1 MLEVQISRNN
11 GTIDFNFED
20 LKDALTGELE
30 FYKNLVFTE
39 DTKADAK
46 KTVAELRKLKKQI
59 NDKRIEVK
67 KLYMQPYTN
76 FEAKVK
82 ELDKLINEPIAYIS
96 EQIDAFEQK
105 RIEEKRE
112 LINEIYL
119 ELVSEREDIAG
130 YAELNRVYDSKWEN
144 ASTSK
149 KTIQEAITSYLDSVG
164 NDIAAIESME
174 SEYEAKALM
183 RYKETGVLSDALL
196 TIRQWEKQKEEILK
210 AEEEKQKQEALKAE
224 EEKHAEIEA
233 DEILDAP
240 EPIEEFIEPTE
251 KNDIMK
257 IARYEVKVD
266 PFQQTQLECYMQ
278 ECGIQYRRLD

>member
-20 LKDALTGELE
+20 LKEALTAELE
-30 FYKNLVFTE
+30 LYKNLVFTE

-59 NDKRIEVK
+59 SDKRIEVK
-67 KLYMQPYTN
+67 KLYMQPYTD

-82 ELDKLINEPIAYIS
+82 ELDKLINEPITFIS

-149 KTIQEAITSYLDSVG
+149 KTIQEAITSYLDSVD

-210 AEEEKQKQEALKAE
+210 AEEEKQAEA
-224 EEKHAEIEA
+224 EA

-240 EPIEEFIEPTE
+240 EPIEEFIDPTE

>member
-20 LKDALTGELE
+20 LKEALTAELE
-30 FYKNLVFTE
+30 LYKNLVFTE

-59 NDKRIEVK
+59 SDKRIEVK
-67 KLYMQPYTN
+67 KLYMQPYTD

-149 KTIQEAITSYLDSVG
+149 KTIQEAITSYLDSVD
-164 NDIAAIESME
+164 NDIAAIKSME
-174 SEYEAKALM
+174 SEYETKALM

-196 TIRQWEKQKEEILK
+196 TIRQWEKQKEEILN

>member
-20 LKDALTGELE
+20 LKEALTAELE
-30 FYKNLVFTE
+30 LYKNLVFTE
-39 DTKADAK
+39 DIKADAK

-59 NDKRIEVK
+59 SDKRIEVK
-67 KLYMQPYTN
+67 KLYMQPYTD

-82 ELDKLINEPIAYIS
+82 ELDKLINEPIAFIT

-112 LINEIYL
+112 LINDIYL
-119 ELVSEREDIAG
+119 ELVSGREDIAG

-144 ASTSK
+144 VSTSK
-149 KTIQEAITSYLDSVG
+149 KTIQESITNYLDGVA
-164 NDIAAIESME
+164 NDVAAIKSME

-183 RYKETGVLSDALL
+183 KYKETGVLSDALL

-210 AEEEKQKQEALKAE
+210 AEEEKQAEA
-224 EEKHAEIEA
+224 EA
-233 DEILDAP
+233 DEMLDAP
-240 EPIEEFIEPTE
+240 EPVEEFIEPTE

-257 IARYEVKVD
+257 LTRYEVKVD
-266 PFQQTQLECYMQ
+266 PFQQAQLECYMQ

>member
-20 LKDALTGELE
+20 LKEALTAELE
-30 FYKNLVFTE
+30 LYKNLVFTE

-59 NDKRIEVK
+59 SDKRIEVK
-67 KLYMQPYTN
+67 KLYMQPYTD

-82 ELDKLINEPIAYIS
+82 ELDKLINEPIAFIT

-112 LINEIYL
+112 LINDIYL
-119 ELVSEREDIAG
+119 ELVSGREDIAG

-144 ASTSK
+144 VSTSK
-149 KTIQEAITSYLDSVG
+149 KTIQESITNYLDGVA
-164 NDIAAIESME
+164 NDVAAIKSME

-183 RYKETGVLSDALL
+183 KYKETGVLSDALL

-210 AEEEKQKQEALKAE
+210 AEEEKQAEA
-224 EEKHAEIEA
+224 EA
-233 DEILDAP
+233 DEMLDAP
-240 EPIEEFIEPTE
+240 EPVEEFIEPTE

-257 IARYEVKVD
+257 LTRYEVKVD
-266 PFQQTQLECYMQ
+266 PFQQAQLECYMQ

>member
-20 LKDALTGELE
+20 LKDALTAELE
-30 FYKNLVFTE
+30 LYKNLVFTE

-59 NDKRIEVK
+59 SDKRIEVK
-67 KLYMQPYTN
+67 KLYMQPYTD

-96 EQIDAFEQK
+96 EQIDVFEQK
-105 RIEEKRE
+105 RIEEKRK
-112 LINEIYL
+112 LINKIYL

-149 KTIQEAITSYLDSVG
+149 KTIQEAIISYLDSVD
-164 NDIAAIESME
+164 NDIAAIKSME
-174 SEYEAKALM
+174 SEYETKALM

-210 AEEEKQKQEALKAE
+210 AEEEK
-224 EEKHAEIEA
+224 HAEIEA

-240 EPIEEFIEPTE
+240 EPIEEFTEPTE

-278 ECGIQYRRLD
+278 EYGIQYRRLD

>member
-20 LKDALTGELE
+20 LKDALTAELE
-30 FYKNLVFTE
+30 LYKNLVFTE

-67 KLYMQPYTN
+67 KLYMQPYTD

-149 KTIQEAITSYLDSVG
+149 KTIQEAIISYLDSVD
-164 NDIAAIESME
+164 NDIAAIKSME

-210 AEEEKQKQEALKAE
+210 AEEEKQAEA
-224 EEKHAEIEA
+224 EA

-240 EPIEEFIEPTE
+240 EPIEEFIEQTE

>member
-30 FYKNLVFTE
+30 LYKNLVFTE

-59 NDKRIEVK
+59 SDKRIEVK

-149 KTIQEAITSYLDSVG
+149 KTIQEAITSYLDSVD

-210 AEEEKQKQEALKAE
+210 AEEEKQAEA
-224 EEKHAEIEA
+224 EA

>member
-20 LKDALTGELE
+20 LKEALTAELE
-30 FYKNLVFTE
+30 LYKNLVFTE

-59 NDKRIEVK
+59 SDKRIEVK
-67 KLYMQPYTN
+67 KLYMQPYTD

-82 ELDKLINEPIAYIS
+82 ELDKLINEPITFIS

-112 LINEIYL
+112 LINDIYL
-119 ELVSEREDIAG
+119 ELVSGREDIAG

-144 ASTSK
+144 TSTSK
-149 KTIQEAITSYLDSVG
+149 KSIQEAITSYLENVT
-164 NDIAAIESME
+164 NDIAAIKSME
-174 SEYEAKALM
+174 SEYETKALT

-210 AEEEKQKQEALKAE
+210 AEEEKQAEA
-224 EEKHAEIEA
+224 EA

-240 EPIEEFIEPTE
+240 EPVEEFIEPTE

-257 IARYEVKVD
+257 LARYEVKVD

-278 ECGIQYRRLD
+278 ECGIQYRRLE

>member
-1 MLEVQISRNN
+1 MLEVQISRSN

-20 LKDALTGELE
+20 IKEALAAELE
-30 FYKNLVFTE
+30 LYKNLVFTE
-39 DTKADAK
+39 ETKTDAK

-67 KLYMQPYTN
+67 KLYMQPYTD

-82 ELDKLINEPIAYIS
+82 ELDKLINEPITFIS

-119 ELVSEREDIAG
+119 ELVSGREDIAG
-130 YAELNRVYDSKWEN
+130 YAELSRVYDCKWEN

-149 KTIQEAITSYLDSVG
+149 KNIQEAITSYLDSVA
-164 NDIAAIESME
+164 NDIAAIKSME
-174 SEYEAKALM
+174 SEYEVKAFT

-210 AEEEKQKQEALKAE
+210 AEERKQAEEKQAEA
-224 EEKHAEIEA
+224 EA
-233 DEILDAP
+233 DEILDAA
-240 EPIEEFIEPTE
+240 EPIEEFTEPTE

>member
-11 GTIDFNFED
+11 GTIDFNFEEI
-20 LKDALTGELE
+20 KEALTAELE
-30 FYKNLVFTE
+30 LYKNLVFTE

-59 NDKRIEVK
+59 SDKRIEVK
-67 KLYMQPYTN
+67 KLYMQPYTD
-76 FEAKVK
+76 FETKVK
-82 ELDKLINEPIAYIS
+82 ELDKLINEPITFIS

-119 ELVSEREDIAG
+119 ELVSGREDIAG
-130 YAELNRVYDSKWEN
+130 YAELSRVYDSKWEN

-149 KTIQEAITSYLDSVG
+149 KNIQEAITSYLDGVA
-164 NDIAAIESME
+164 NDIAAIKSME
-174 SEYEAKALM
+174 SEYETKALI

-210 AEEEKQKQEALKAE
+210 AEEKKQAEEKQAEA
-224 EEKHAEIEA
+224 EA
-233 DEILDAP
+233 DEILDVA
-240 EPIEEFIEPTE
+240 EHIEEFTELTE

-257 IARYEVKVD
+257 MARYEVKVD

>member
-20 LKDALTGELE
+20 LKEALTAELE
-30 FYKNLVFTE
+30 LYKNLVFTE

-59 NDKRIEVK
+59 SDKRIEVK
-67 KLYMQPYTN
+67 KLYMQPYTD

-82 ELDKLINEPIAYIS
+82 ELDKLINEPITFIS

-130 YAELNRVYDSKWEN
+130 YVELNRVYDSKWEN

-149 KTIQEAITSYLDSVG
+149 KTIQEAITSYLDSVD

-210 AEEEKQKQEALKAE
+210 AEEEKQAEA
-224 EEKHAEIEA
+224 EA

>member
-20 LKDALTGELE
+20 LKDALTAELE
-30 FYKNLVFTE
+30 LYKNLVFTE

-67 KLYMQPYTN
+67 KLYMQPYTD

-149 KTIQEAITSYLDSVG
+149 KTIQEAITSYLDSVD
-164 NDIAAIESME
+164 NDIAAIKSME

-210 AEEEKQKQEALKAE
+210 AEEEKQAEA
-224 EEKHAEIEA
+224 EA

-240 EPIEEFIEPTE
+240 EPIEEFIDPTE

>member
-20 LKDALTGELE
+20 LKDALTAELE
-30 FYKNLVFTE
+30 LYKNLVFTE

-130 YAELNRVYDSKWEN
+130 YVELNRVYDSKWEN

-149 KTIQEAITSYLDSVG
+149 KTIQEAIISYLDSVD
-164 NDIAAIESME
+164 NDIAAIKSME
-174 SEYEAKALM
+174 SEYETKALM

-210 AEEEKQKQEALKAE
+210 AEEEK
-224 EEKHAEIEA
+224 HAEIEA

-240 EPIEEFIEPTE
+240 EPIEEFTEPTE

>member
-20 LKDALTGELE
+20 LKEALTAELE
-30 FYKNLVFTE
+30 LYKNLVFTE

-59 NDKRIEVK
+59 SDKRIEVK
-67 KLYMQPYTN
+67 KLYMQPYTD

-82 ELDKLINEPIAYIS
+82 ELDKLINEPITFIS

-112 LINEIYL
+112 LINKIYL

-149 KTIQEAITSYLDSVG
+149 KTIQEAITSYLDSVD

-210 AEEEKQKQEALKAE
+210 AEEEKQAEA
-224 EEKHAEIEA
+224 EA

>member
-1 MLEVQISRNN
+1 MLEVQIERSN
-11 GTIDFNFED
+11 GAISFNFED
-20 LKDALTGELE
+20 IKEALAAELE
-30 FYKNLVFTE
+30 LYKNLVFTE
-39 DTKADAK
+39 ETKTDAK

-59 NDKRIEVK
+59 SDKRIEVK
-67 KLYMQPYTN
+67 KLYMQPYTD
-76 FEAKVK
+76 FETKVK
-82 ELDKLINEPIAYIS
+82 ELDKLINEPITFIN

-112 LINEIYL
+112 LINDIYL
-119 ELVSEREDIAG
+119 ELVSGRDDIAG

-149 KTIQEAITSYLDSVG
+149 KTIQEAITSYLDGVT
-164 NDIAAIESME
+164 NDIAAIKSME
-174 SEYEAKALM
+174 SEYETKALM

-196 TIRQWEKQKEEILK
+196 TIRPWEKQKEEILK
-210 AEEEKQKQEALKAE
+210 AEEEKQEALKAE
-224 EEKHAEIEA
+224 EEKQAEAEA

-240 EPIEEFIEPTE
+240 EPVEEFIEPTE

-257 IARYEVKVD
+257 LTRYEVKVD
-266 PFQQTQLECYMQ
+266 PFQQAQLECYMQ

>member
-1 MLEVQISRNN
+1 MLEVQISRSN

-20 LKDALTGELE
+20 IKEALAAELE
-30 FYKNLVFTE
+30 LYKNLVFTE
-39 DTKADAK
+39 ETKTDAK

-67 KLYMQPYTN
+67 KLYMQPYTD

-82 ELDKLINEPIAYIS
+82 ELDKLINEPITFIS

-119 ELVSEREDIAG
+119 ELVSGREDIAG
-130 YAELNRVYDSKWEN
+130 YAELSRAYDSKWEN
-144 ASTSK
+144 TSTSK
-149 KTIQEAITSYLDSVG
+149 KAIQEAITSYLDSVA
-164 NDIAAIESME
+164 NDIAAIKSME
-174 SEYEAKALM
+174 SEYETKALT

-210 AEEEKQKQEALKAE
+210 AEEEKQKQEALKVE
-224 EEKHAEIEA
+224 EEKQAEAEA
-233 DEILDAP
+233 DEILDAA
-240 EPIEEFIEPTE
+240 ESIEEFTEPTE

>member
-20 LKDALTGELE
+20 LKDALTAELE
-30 FYKNLVFTE
+30 LYKNLVFTE

-67 KLYMQPYTN
+67 KLYMQPYTD

-149 KTIQEAITSYLDSVG
+149 KTIQEAIISYLDSVD
-164 NDIAAIESME
+164 NDIAAIKSME

-210 AEEEKQKQEALKAE
+210 AEEEKQAEA
-224 EEKHAEIEA
+224 EA

-240 EPIEEFIEPTE
+240 EPIEEFTEPTE

>member
-59 NDKRIEVK
+59 NDKRIEAK

-210 AEEEKQKQEALKAE
+210 AEEEKQAEA
-224 EEKHAEIEA
+224 EA

-240 EPIEEFIEPTE
+240 EPIEEFTEPTE

-257 IARYEVKVD
+257 TARYEVKVD

>member
-130 YAELNRVYDSKWEN
+130 YVELNRVYDSKWEN
-144 ASTSK
+144 ASTSN

-210 AEEEKQKQEALKAE
+210 AEEEK
-224 EEKHAEIEA
+224 HAEIEA

-240 EPIEEFIEPTE
+240 EPIEEFTEPTE

>member
-20 LKDALTGELE
+20 LKEALTAELE
-30 FYKNLVFTE
+30 LYKNLVFTE

-59 NDKRIEVK
+59 SDKRIEVK
-67 KLYMQPYTN
+67 KLYMQPYTD

-82 ELDKLINEPIAYIS
+82 ELDKLINEPITFIS

-149 KTIQEAITSYLDSVG
+149 KTIQEAITSYLDSVD

-210 AEEEKQKQEALKAE
+210 AEEEKQAEA
-224 EEKHAEIEA
+224 EA

-240 EPIEEFIEPTE
+240 EPIEEFTEPTE

>member
-20 LKDALTGELE
+20 LKEALTAELE
-30 FYKNLVFTE
+30 LYKNLVFTE

-59 NDKRIEVK
+59 GDKRIEVK
-67 KLYMQPYTN
+67 KLYMQPYTD

-82 ELDKLINEPIAYIS
+82 ELDKLINEPIAFIT

-119 ELVSEREDIAG
+119 EAVSGREDIAG

-149 KTIQEAITSYLDSVG
+149 KSIQEAITSYLDSVA
-164 NDIAAIESME
+164 NDIAAIKSME

-183 RYKETGVLSDALL
+183 KYKETGVLSDALL

-210 AEEEKQKQEALKAE
+210 AEEEKQAEA
-224 EEKHAEIEA
+224 EA

-257 IARYEVKVD
+257 LTRYEVKVD
-266 PFQQTQLECYMQ
+266 PFQQAQLECYMQ

>member
-20 LKDALTGELE
+20 LKEALTAELE
-30 FYKNLVFTE
+30 LYKNLVFTE

-59 NDKRIEVK
+59 GDKRIEVK
-67 KLYMQPYTN
+67 KLYMQPYTD

-82 ELDKLINEPIAYIS
+82 ELDKLINEPIAFIT

-119 ELVSEREDIAG
+119 EAVSGREDIAG

-149 KTIQEAITSYLDSVG
+149 KSIQEAITSYLDSVA
-164 NDIAAIESME
+164 NDIAAIKSME

-183 RYKETGVLSDALL
+183 KYKETGVLSDALL

-210 AEEEKQKQEALKAE
+210 AEEEKQAEA
-224 EEKHAEIEA
+224 EA

-257 IARYEVKVD
+257 LTRYEVKVD
-266 PFQQTQLECYMQ
+266 LFQQAQLECYMQ

>member
-20 LKDALTGELE
+20 LKDALTAELE
-30 FYKNLVFTE
+30 LYKNLVFTE

-59 NDKRIEVK
+59 SDKRIEVK
-67 KLYMQPYTN
+67 KLYMQPYTD

-82 ELDKLINEPIAYIS
+82 ELDKLINEPITFIS

-149 KTIQEAITSYLDSVG
+149 KTIQEAITSYLDSVD

-210 AEEEKQKQEALKAE
+210 AEEEKQAEA
-224 EEKHAEIEA
+224 EA

>member
-20 LKDALTGELE
+20 LKEALTAELE
-30 FYKNLVFTE
+30 LYKNLVFTE
-39 DTKADAK
+39 DTKSDAK

-59 NDKRIEVK
+59 SDKRIEVK
-67 KLYMQPYTN
+67 KLYMQPYTD

-82 ELDKLINEPIAYIS
+82 ELDKLINEPITFIS

-149 KTIQEAITSYLDSVG
+149 KTIQEAITSYLDSVD

-210 AEEEKQKQEALKAE
+210 AEEEKQAEA
-224 EEKHAEIEA
+224 EA

>member
-1 MLEVQISRNN
+1 MLEVQIVRNN

-20 LKDALTGELE
+20 IKDALASELE
-30 FYKNLVFTE
+30 LYKNLVFTE
-39 DTKADAK
+39 ETKTDAK

-59 NDKRIEVK
+59 SDKRIEVK
-67 KLYMQPYTN
+67 KLYMQPYTD

-82 ELDKLINEPIAYIS
+82 ELDKLINEPITFIS

-112 LINEIYL
+112 LINDIYL
-119 ELVSEREDIAG
+119 ELVSGREDIAG

-149 KTIQEAITSYLDSVG
+149 KTIQESITNYLDGVA
-164 NDIAAIESME
+164 NDVAAIKSME

-183 RYKETGVLSDALL
+183 KYKETGVLSDALL

-210 AEEEKQKQEALKAE
+210 AEEEKQAEA
-224 EEKHAEIEA
+224 EA

>member
-20 LKDALTGELE
+20 LKEALTAELE
-30 FYKNLVFTE
+30 LYKNLVFTE
-39 DTKADAK
+39 ETKTDAK

-59 NDKRIEVK
+59 SDKRIEVK
-67 KLYMQPYTN
+67 KLYMQPYTD

-82 ELDKLINEPIAYIS
+82 ELDKLINEPITFIS

-119 ELVSEREDIAG
+119 EAVSGREDIAG

-149 KTIQEAITSYLDSVG
+149 KSIQEAITSYLDSVA
-164 NDIAAIESME
+164 NDIAAIKSME
-174 SEYEAKALM
+174 SEYETKALM

-210 AEEEKQKQEALKAE
+210 AEEEKQAEA
-224 EEKHAEIEA
+224 EA

-240 EPIEEFIEPTE
+240 EPVEEFIEPTE

-257 IARYEVKVD
+257 LARYEVKVD
-266 PFQQTQLECYMQ
+266 PFQQAQLECYMQ

>member
-30 FYKNLVFTE
+30 FYKNLAFTE

-144 ASTSK
+144 ASTSN

-251 KNDIMK
+251 KNDIMN

>member
-20 LKDALTGELE
+20 LKDALTAELE
-30 FYKNLVFTE
+30 LYKNLVFTE

-67 KLYMQPYTN
+67 KLYMQPYTD

-149 KTIQEAITSYLDSVG
+149 KTIQEAITSYLDSVD

-210 AEEEKQKQEALKAE
+210 AEEEKQAEA
-224 EEKHAEIEA
+224 EA

>member
-1 MLEVQISRNN
+1 MLEVQIVRNN

-20 LKDALTGELE
+20 IKDALASELE
-30 FYKNLVFTE
+30 LYKNLVFTE

-59 NDKRIEVK
+59 SDKRIEVK
-67 KLYMQPYTN
+67 KLYMQPYTD

-82 ELDKLINEPIAYIS
+82 ELDKLINEPITYIS

-105 RIEEKRE
+105 RIEEKIE
-112 LINEIYL
+112 LINDIYL

-144 ASTSK
+144 TSTSK
-149 KTIQEAITSYLDSVG
+149 KTIQEAITNYLDGVA
-164 NDIAAIESME
+164 NDIAAIKSME
-174 SEYEAKALM
+174 SEYETKALM

-210 AEEEKQKQEALKAE
+210 AEEEKQEALKAE
-224 EEKHAEIEA
+224 EEKQAEAEA

-240 EPIEEFIEPTE
+240 EPVEEFIEPTE

-257 IARYEVKVD
+257 MARYEVKVD

>member
-1 MLEVQISRNN
+1 MLEVQIVRNN

-20 LKDALTGELE
+20 IKDALASELE
-30 FYKNLVFTE
+30 LYKNLVFTE

-59 NDKRIEVK
+59 SDKRIEVK
-67 KLYMQPYTN
+67 KLYMQPYTD

-82 ELDKLINEPIAYIS
+82 ELDKLINEPITFIS

-112 LINEIYL
+112 LINDIYL
-119 ELVSEREDIAG
+119 ELVSGREDIAG
-130 YAELNRVYDSKWEN
+130 YAEFSRAYDSKWEN

-149 KTIQEAITSYLDSVG
+149 KAIQEAITSYLDSVA
-164 NDIAAIESME
+164 NDIAAIKSME
-174 SEYEAKALM
+174 SEYETKALM

-210 AEEEKQKQEALKAE
+210 AEERKQAEEKQAEA
-224 EEKHAEIEA
+224 EA
-233 DEILDAP
+233 DEILDVP
-240 EPIEEFIEPTE
+240 EPIEEFTEPTE

>member
-20 LKDALTGELE
+20 LKDALTAELE
-30 FYKNLVFTE
+30 LYKNLVFTE

-67 KLYMQPYTN
+67 KLYMQPYTD

-82 ELDKLINEPIAYIS
+82 ELDKLINEPITFIS

-149 KTIQEAITSYLDSVG
+149 KTIQEAITSYLDSVDS
-164 NDIAAIESME
+164 DIAAIESME

-210 AEEEKQKQEALKAE
+210 AEEEKQAEA
-224 EEKHAEIEA
+224 EA

>member
-20 LKDALTGELE
+20 LKDALTAELE
-30 FYKNLVFTE
+30 LYKKLVFTE

-67 KLYMQPYTN
+67 KLYMQPYTD

-82 ELDKLINEPIAYIS
+82 ELDKLINEPITFIS

-149 KTIQEAITSYLDSVG
+149 KTIQEAITSYLDSVD

-210 AEEEKQKQEALKAE
+210 AEEEKQADA
-224 EEKHAEIEA
+224 EA

>member
-149 KTIQEAITSYLDSVG
+149 KTIQEAIISYLDSVD
-164 NDIAAIESME
+164 NDIAAIKSME
-174 SEYEAKALM
+174 SEYETKALM

-210 AEEEKQKQEALKAE
+210 AEEEKQAEA
-224 EEKHAEIEA
+224 EA

>member
-11 GTIDFNFED
+11 GTIDFNFEEI
-20 LKDALTGELE
+20 KEALTAELE
-30 FYKNLVFTE
+30 LYKNLVFTE

-59 NDKRIEVK
+59 SDKRIEVK
-67 KLYMQPYTN
+67 KLYMQPYTD

-82 ELDKLINEPIAYIS
+82 ELDKLINEPITFIS

-119 ELVSEREDIAG
+119 ELVSGREDIAG
-130 YAELNRVYDSKWEN
+130 YAELSRVYDSKWEN
-144 ASTSK
+144 ASSSK
-149 KTIQEAITSYLDSVG
+149 KSIQEAITSYLDGVA
-164 NDIAAIESME
+164 NDIAAIKSME
-174 SEYEAKALM
+174 SEYETKALM

-210 AEEEKQKQEALKAE
+210 AEEKKQAEEKQAEA
-224 EEKHAEIEA
+224 EA
-233 DEILDAP
+233 DEILDVP
-240 EPIEEFIEPTE
+240 EPIEEFTEPTE

>member
-1 MLEVQISRNN
+1 MLEVRIVRNN

-20 LKDALTGELE
+20 IKDALASELE
-30 FYKNLVFTE
+30 LYKNLVFTE

-59 NDKRIEVK
+59 SDKRIEVK
-67 KLYMQPYTN
+67 KLYMQPYTD

-112 LINEIYL
+112 LINSIYL
-119 ELVSEREDIAG
+119 ELVSGREDIAG

-144 ASTSK
+144 TSTSK
-149 KTIQEAITSYLDSVG
+149 KTIQESITNYLDGVT
-164 NDIAAIESME
+164 NDIAAIKSME
-174 SEYEAKALM
+174 SEYETKALM

-210 AEEEKQKQEALKAE
+210 AEEEKQAEA
-224 EEKHAEIEA
+224 EA

-266 PFQQTQLECYMQ
+266 LFQQAQLECYMQ
-278 ECGIQYRRLD
+278 ESGIQYRRLD

>member
-1 MLEVQISRNN
+1 MLEVQIVRNN

-20 LKDALTGELE
+20 IKDALASELE
-30 FYKNLVFTE
+30 LYKNLVFTE
-39 DTKADAK
+39 ETKTDAK

-67 KLYMQPYTN
+67 KLYMQPYTD

-82 ELDKLINEPIAYIS
+82 ELDKLINEPITFIS

-119 ELVSEREDIAG
+119 ELVSGREDIAG
-130 YAELNRVYDSKWEN
+130 YAELNRVYDTKWEN
-144 ASTSK
+144 ASTSRK
-149 KTIQEAITSYLDSVG
+149 SIQEAITSYLDSVA
-164 NDIAAIESME
+164 NDIAAIKSME
-174 SEYEAKALM
+174 SEYEVKALM

-210 AEEEKQKQEALKAE
+210 AEEEKQKQEALKVE
-224 EEKHAEIEA
+224 EEKQTEAEA
-233 DEILDAP
+233 DEILDAA
-240 EPIEEFIEPTE
+240 ESIEEFTELTE

>member
-20 LKDALTGELE
+20 LKEALTAELE
-30 FYKNLVFTE
+30 LYKNLVFTE

-59 NDKRIEVK
+59 SDKRIEVK

-96 EQIDAFEQK
+96 GQIDAFEQK

-130 YAELNRVYDSKWEN
+130 YVELNRVYDSKWEN

-149 KTIQEAITSYLDSVG
+149 KTIQEAITSYLDSVD

-210 AEEEKQKQEALKAE
+210 AEEEKQAEA
-224 EEKHAEIEA
+224 EA

>member
-20 LKDALTGELE
+20 LKDALTAELE
-30 FYKNLVFTE
+30 LYKNLVFTE

-67 KLYMQPYTN
+67 KLYMQPYTD

-130 YAELNRVYDSKWEN
+130 YVELNRVYDSKWEN

-149 KTIQEAITSYLDSVG
+149 KTIQEAITSYLDSVD

-183 RYKETGVLSDALL
+183 RYKETGVLSEALL

-210 AEEEKQKQEALKAE
+210 AEEEKQAEA
-224 EEKHAEIEA
+224 EA

>member
-1 MLEVQISRNN
+1 MLEVQIVRNN

-20 LKDALTGELE
+20 IKDALASELE
-30 FYKNLVFTE
+30 LYKNLVFTE

-59 NDKRIEVK
+59 SDKRIEVK
-67 KLYMQPYTN
+67 KLYMQPYTD

-82 ELDKLINEPIAYIS
+82 ELDKLINEPITFIS

-112 LINEIYL
+112 LINDIYL
-119 ELVSEREDIAG
+119 ELVSGREDIAG

-149 KTIQEAITSYLDSVG
+149 KTIQESITNYLDGVA
-164 NDIAAIESME
+164 NDVAAIKSME

-183 RYKETGVLSDALL
+183 KYKETGVLSDALL

-210 AEEEKQKQEALKAE
+210 AEEEKQAEA
-224 EEKHAEIEA
+224 EA

-257 IARYEVKVD
+257 MARYEVKVD
-266 PFQQTQLECYMQ
+266 PFQQAQLECYMQ

>member
-1 MLEVQISRNN
+1 MLEVQIVRNN

-20 LKDALTGELE
+20 IKDALASELE
-30 FYKNLVFTE
+30 LYKNLVFTE
-39 DTKADAK
+39 NTKADAK

-59 NDKRIEVK
+59 SDKRIEVK
-67 KLYMQPYTN
+67 KLYMQPYTD

-82 ELDKLINEPIAYIS
+82 ELDKLINEPITFIS

-112 LINEIYL
+112 LINNIYL
-119 ELVSEREDIAG
+119 ELVSGREDIAG

-144 ASTSK
+144 TSTSK
-149 KTIQEAITSYLDSVG
+149 KSIQESITNYLDGVA
-164 NDIAAIESME
+164 NDIAAIKNME
-174 SEYEAKALM
+174 SEYETKALM

-210 AEEEKQKQEALKAE
+210 AEEEKQAEA
-224 EEKHAEIEA
+224 EA

-240 EPIEEFIEPTE
+240 EPVEKFIEPTE

-257 IARYEVKVD
+257 LTRYEVKVD
-266 PFQQTQLECYMQ
+266 PFQQAQLECYMQ